1 MFKKGIFLFILIVAA
16 VQVHAERRFVLV
28 DIYHL
33 TEKNFTASDRTG
45 NHDYDIAKPHCDA
58 GGSPEIDEGAFHIF
72 PFDTR
77 YRAVYGEVI
86 EFGDFWRLHYW
97 GEPGMLKFTVKIY
110 CSYPI
115 QCIKQ

>member
-1 MFKKGIFLFILIVAA
+1 MFKKCIFLFLLIFAA

-33 TEKNFTASDRTG
+33 TEKDFTIDSGGPDY
-45 NHDYDIAKPHCDA
+45 NYDIEKPHCDA
-58 GGSPEIDEGAFHIF
+58 GGVPEIDEGAFHIF
-72 PFDTR
+72 PHDTR
-77 YRAVYGEVI
+77 YRVNFGEVQDI
-86 EFGDFWRLHYW
+86 GNAWRLHYH
-97 GEPGMLKFTVKIY
+97 GNPEMMKFIAKVY